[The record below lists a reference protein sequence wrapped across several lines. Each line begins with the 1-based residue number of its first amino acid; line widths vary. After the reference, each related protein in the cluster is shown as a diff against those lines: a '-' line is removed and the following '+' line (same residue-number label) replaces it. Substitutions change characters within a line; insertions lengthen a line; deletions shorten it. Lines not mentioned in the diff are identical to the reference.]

1 MKDNKINATIAIATV
16 IGAVLMLLSL
26 SFAIGKWSFGQSR
39 YHLLIKFP
47 NASGIS
53 ANSVVKYAGANVGRV
68 SEIRLIP
75 RAEQTQDP
83 DTRLYNAVEVVA
95 EINTNVEV
103 GQDTTATIKQDGL
116 GISAMYILLSPG
128 GDHTSKPLADGSI
141 LQGHM
146 PYDLTSLVQ
155 PAGEALEKAKSL
167 INQLQPIMTRL
178 DSLSTKMDTELPPL
192 IDHADKFLQ
201 DGDSVMTNLDS
212 PESRER
218 INNVLASLRVASENL
233 KVVSSNAKAFTAT
246 IADKPWRVFWG
257 GSTVKAPPEADVLKS
272 NAVIP
277 LTPDVDVNGV
287 TSRKNTPPTP
297 SPSPSASPSPAKPAT
312 QIN

>member
-1 MKDNKINATIAIATV
+1 MKDNKTNAVIAISCV
-16 IGAVLMLLSL
+16 VGGILMLLSL
-26 SFAIGKWSFGQSR
+26 SFAIGKWSFGQSH

-53 ANSVVKYAGANVGRV
+53 ANSIVKYAGANVGRV

-83 DTRLYNAVEVVA
+83 DTGLYNAVEVVA
-95 EINTNVEV
+95 EINAKLEI
-103 GQDTTATIKQDGL
+103 GKDTTATIKQDGL

-146 PYDLTSLVQ
+146 PYDLTSLIQ
-155 PAGEALEKAKSL
+155 PAGEALEKAKNM
-167 INQLQPIMTRL
+167 INNLQPIITRL
-178 DSLSTKMDTELPPL
+178 DSISAKMDTELPPL
-192 IDHADKFLQ
+192 IAHADKFLQ
-201 DGDSVMTNLDS
+201 DGDGVMANLDS

-218 INNVLASLRVASENL
+218 INNLLASLRVSSENL
-233 KVVSSNAKAFTAT
+233 KVVTSNAKAFTAT

-257 GSTVKAPPEADVLKS
+257 GPTVKPPAESDVLNS
-272 NAVIP
+272 STVIP
-277 LTPDVDVNGV
+277 LKPDVDVNGAS
-287 TSRKNTPPTP
+287 TKKS
-297 SPSPSASPSPAKPAT
+297 SPANASPSPAKPAA